1 MTDVDHAELKRLA
14 EGATPGPWNNSGRSV
29 DDFDAECM
37 MRMEWIANGAADDD
51 DDLNAN
57 VENDAAFI
65 AAANP
70 AVVLALL
77 SEIEGLKAEVERW
90 HSAYEIAHDQA
101 MANGSALSALRTQAP
116 DSWRPIDTAPKDGT
130 ELFLWCGRLKVGSW
144 RVDEGF
150 ASKEPMWL
158 DDSYDDF
165 SCGFA
170 STPIYPTHW
179 MPLPAAPALRPQTA
193 ESGE

>member
-1 MTDVDHAELKRLA
+1 MTAVDHAELKRLA

-77 SEIEGLKAEVERW
+77 SEIEGLKAERDEARASRKIISGGAMDMGAMYASACER
-90 HSAYEIAHDQA
+90 ADEAERQ
-101 MANGSALSALRTQAP
+101 LSALRTQAP
-116 DSWRPIDTAPKDGT
+116 DSWRPEADELLCRWLGQSCDDDGVP
-130 ELFLWCGRLKVGSW
+130 ELQ
-144 RVDEGF
+144 
-150 ASKEPMWL
+150 
-158 DDSYDDF
+158 
-165 SCGFA
+165 
-170 STPIYPTHW
+170 
-179 MPLPAAPALRPQTA
+179 AATRAFIKALRPQTA
-193 ESGE
+193 ESGK